1 MSLETLREGLS
12 QGRLTIS
19 ALDDGSGVVL
29 DVEGEQLLEMNA
41 TGLAIMQAIAD
52 GADDETDV
60 ADLVAR
66 QFEAPA
72 EQVLA
77 DVRTFIHGVGAAI
90 DRADS

>member
-1 MSLETLREGLS
+1 MSLKTLREGLS
-12 QGRLTIS
+12 KGRLTIS

-52 GADDETDV
+52 GADTEADV

-66 QFEAPA
+66 QFDAPP

-77 DVRTFIHGVGAAI
+77 DVKVFLEAVGKAVAEKGP
-90 DRADS
+90 